1 MGFFNNMKEPVF
13 LKESSNAKEQLKLLK
28 DLEPHLNAEG
38 IKILKQD
45 IKNIEYGI
53 TGEKKIEF
61 ELKNSHMPMYV
72 LHDIYLEDGDLS
84 AQIDYLVF
92 TKKLCFII
100 ESKNL
105 YGNIEIN
112 NAGDFIRMTEFNRRI
127 KKEGIYSPITQNQR
141 HMDLM
146 KKIRVNS
153 KRNLLTKSLSKRNFE
168 ESNKPVVVLSNPK
181 TILNAKFAKKEVK
194 EKVIRADQLVKYIKD
209 TYNQS
214 NRIAISDKDMLMW
227 AQSYKD
233 VHKDSVK
240 DYTKKYE
247 PYKVTTN
254 QQTIPKVVS
263 HKSEDKFMP
272 IMQKAAP
279 INKTNLYEELKTY
292 RLNKSREENF
302 KAYTIFTN
310 KQLEALIE
318 KMPTTKDD
326 LLAVEG
332 FGETK
337 ANKYGLDIVR
347 IMRKYS

>member
-53 TGEKKIEF
+53 TGEKKIES

-72 LHDIYLEDGDLS
+72 LHDIYLEDDDLS

-112 NAGDFIRMTEFNRRI
+112 NAGDFIRMTEFNRRK

-233 VHKDSVK
+233 VHKDTVK

-254 QQTIPKVVS
+254 QQIIEKVVS
-263 HKSEDKFMP
+263 HKSEDKSMP
-272 IMQKAAP
+272 VMQKAAP
-279 INKTNLYEELKTY
+279 VNKTNLYEELKTY

-347 IMRKYS
+347 IMCKYS